1 MSWHQL
7 NAGAH
12 IAMGVFGLLT
22 GLIPLCS
29 RKGSTLHR
37 RMGRLFAWLAGI
49 VLITAVIAD
58 LFFPVPMTLVAVTL
72 SASYQYIS
80 SLRALHLRASPPGLL
95 DAALA
100 VVTLL
105 ACALFSL
112 SMGKGNASF
121 TPAIGYA
128 TVGYVA
134 MVAIYDLSRGFWGEL
149 WLARVRPLDH
159 GLKMT
164 GVYFAMLSAGAGN
177 LLRGLQP
184 WSQILPS
191 IIGTLVLV
199 LLAVRYTGRWRPV
212 IVDGLPIAKQENV

>member
-7 NAGAH
+7 NVGAH
-12 IAMGVFGLLT
+12 IAMGVLGLLA

-29 RKGSTLHR
+29 SKGSTIHR
-37 RMGRLFAWLAGI
+37 RAGRVFVYLAGV
-49 VLITAVIAD
+49 VLATAVIAD
-58 LFFPVPMTLVAVTL
+58 VFFPVPMTLVAVTL
-72 SASYQYIS
+72 SASYQYVS
-80 SLRALHLRASPPGLL
+80 SLRALHLRTSPPGLL

-100 VVTLL
+100 GATLL
-105 ACALFSL
+105 ACGFFIM

-121 TPAIGYA
+121 TPAIGYS
-128 TVGYVA
+128 TIGYVA
-134 MVAIYDLSRGFWGEL
+134 IVAIYDLSRGFWGEL
-149 WLARVRPLDH
+149 WLRRVRPLDH

-191 IIGTLVLV
+191 VVGTLVLIA
-199 LLAVRYTGRWRPV
+199 LAVRYIRRWHAVTANAMP
-212 IVDGLPIAKQENV
+212 IVE